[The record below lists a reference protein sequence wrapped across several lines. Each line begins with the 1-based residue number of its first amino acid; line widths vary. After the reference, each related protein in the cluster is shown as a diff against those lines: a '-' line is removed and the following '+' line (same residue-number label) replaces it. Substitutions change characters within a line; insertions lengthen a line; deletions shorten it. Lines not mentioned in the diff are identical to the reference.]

1 MEYRMYLMINNS
13 EQMWKFMLF
22 LFLSI
27 SFFVFLGHFAGE
39 FQTKELLTLIFLVCQ
54 TIVAYFRTTVYTYWV
69 RGVLSEY
76 FTEYYFLSQVKRKR
90 KEHRSLDSILFED
103 DGELEY
109 FDVLNLLPLSNVRLE
124 FDEKD
129 ARNNKFDQRNNS
141 SLKSLEYLNSRI
153 VEERS
158 STRSNVTDEEKCKE
172 TSIKEEEDNS
182 REIHENYSYQ
192 KKNSEILSGEN
203 LSSEHIKKKLCLQE
217 DSEDDRDFVPCHRN
231 ELLDRRSTCSNT
243 NEDRHR
249 LDDELKSCENQEG
262 DQKVEEA
269 EDYKSIWISDNEEQ
283 EDMSRRPQV
292 LKVIDNDVTKRRH
305 KSLPAQIDP
314 VIIPDGQ
321 KNMKFQINGKKSDDC
336 TNKRN
341 SNEKEDIDR
350 TLNGTEVSK
359 LLHFPQFFIFSY
371 DQTIA

>member
-1 MEYRMYLMINNS
+1 M
-13 EQMWKFMLF
+13 
-22 LFLSI
+22 
-27 SFFVFLGHFAGE
+27 
-39 FQTKELLTLIFLVCQ
+39 
-54 TIVAYFRTTVYTYWV
+54 
-69 RGVLSEY
+69 
-76 FTEYYFLSQVKRKR
+76 
-90 KEHRSLDSILFED
+90 
-103 DGELEY
+103 EY

-182 REIHENYSYQ
+182 REIHENCSYQ
-192 KKNSEILSGEN
+192 RKNSEILSHRSGEN
-203 LSSEHIKKKLCLQE
+203 LSSERIKKKLCLGVQE
-217 DSEDDRDFVPCHRN
+217 DSEDDKDFVPCHRN

-243 NEDRHR
+243 NEDKHR
-249 LDDELKSCENQEG
+249 FDDELKSCENQEN

-341 SNEKEDIDR
+341 EKEDIDR
-350 TLNGTEVSK
+350 TLNGIQVSNPPFFLYFLMTK
-359 LLHFPQFFIFSY
+359 LLPNKLSRFYIYLS
-371 DQTIA
+371 

>member
-1 MEYRMYLMINNS
+1 M
-13 EQMWKFMLF
+13 
-22 LFLSI
+22 
-27 SFFVFLGHFAGE
+27 
-39 FQTKELLTLIFLVCQ
+39 
-54 TIVAYFRTTVYTYWV
+54 
-69 RGVLSEY
+69 
-76 FTEYYFLSQVKRKR
+76 
-90 KEHRSLDSILFED
+90 
-103 DGELEY
+103 EY

-203 LSSEHIKKKLCLQE
+203 LSSERIKKKLCLQE

-371 DQTIA
+371 DYCLNKLSRFSISILVKEKSKIQSKFYHYFYHHTNY